1 MRNFSSAFKVGLLV
15 IAAIV
20 GGTVLYR
27 LIVQRGSTGG
37 GYRVY
42 ALFRDAS
49 GLVPRSRVTMAGIPI
64 GRIEGIRL
72 QDGMARV
79 DVLIN
84 REVELYDDATISRKA
99 SSLLGEF
106 LLVVTPGTAG
116 LRKVAEGER
125 IRVLQE
131 GATTDD
137 ILQNVSAITRRVR
150 DVTDRLGDVLGND
163 EGRRQLAEALRNLTE
178 TTQEINRLVHAN
190 SEAITHTIRNVDHI
204 TTEADPRVRQLLD
217 NLDRASA
224 RVDNIL
230 AENQPNI
237 NDTVRNVQETVRNA
251 NAASRDLREAV
262 GHVNSITAGIDRGE
276 GTVGRLVRDDHLINE
291 VEGVAEGVN
300 DLVSPIARL
309 QTIVAMRA
317 EYNFVANGF
326 KSYLEFRLQPR
337 EDRYV
342 MLQLVDD
349 PRGLI
354 DRRSVIRTSTNP
366 ADPAMWRETTETTSR
381 GVRFSLQF
389 ARRFG
394 PATFRFGILESTGGL
409 GMDLN
414 FLRDR
419 IEVRTDLFDFSS
431 SQLPRLR
438 LMAAYAFL
446 QRVYVLGGVDDVLN
460 PQRTDVYLG
469 AQLRFRDEDLR
480 TILLFA
486 GSAFSGA
493 AR

>member
-1 MRNFSSAFKVGLLV
+1 ML
-15 IAAIV
+15 AAII
-20 GGTVLYR
+20 GATVLYR
-27 LIVQRGSTGG
+27 LIVQRGSAGG
-37 GYRVY
+37 GYHVY

-72 QDGMARV
+72 QEGMARV
-79 DVLIN
+79 DLMVN
-84 REVELYDDATISRKA
+84 RDIELFDDATVSRKA

-106 LLVVTPGTAG
+106 LLVLTPGTTG
-116 LRKVAEGER
+116 LRRIGEGER

-190 SEAITHTIRNVDHI
+190 SEALTHTIRNVDHI
-204 TTEADPRVRQLLD
+204 TTEADPRVRRLLD

-224 RVDNIL
+224 RVDTIL

-237 NDTVRNVQETVRNA
+237 NDTIRNVQETVRNT

-262 GHVNSITAGIDRGE
+262 SNVNSITAGIDRGE

-291 VEGVAEGVN
+291 VEGVAEGIN

-337 EDRYV
+337 EDRFV

-349 PRGLI
+349 PRGLV

-414 FLRDR
+414 LLRDR
-419 IEVRTDLFDFSS
+419 FELRTDMFDFSS

-438 LMAAYAFL
+438 VMAAYAFL

-460 PQRTDVYLG
+460 PQRTDVFLG

-486 GSAFSGA
+486 GSALTGA

>member
-1 MRNFSSAFKVGLLV
+1 
-15 IAAIV
+15 
-20 GGTVLYR
+20 
-27 LIVQRGSTGG
+27 
-37 GYRVY
+37 
-42 ALFRDAS
+42 
-49 GLVPRSRVTMAGIPI
+49 MAGIPI

-72 QDGMARV
+72 QEGMARV
-79 DVLIN
+79 DILIN
-84 REVELYDDATISRKA
+84 RDVELYDDATVSRKA

-106 LLVVTPGTAG
+106 LLVVTPGTTG
-116 LRKVAEGER
+116 LRKMAEGER

-262 GHVNSITAGIDRGE
+262 SHVNSITAGIDRGE

-300 DLVSPIARL
+300 DLVAPIARL

-349 PRGLI
+349 PRGLS
-354 DRRSVIRTSTNP
+354 DRRSIIRTSTNP
-366 ADPAMWRETTETTSR
+366 ADPSMWRETTETTSR

-389 ARRFG
+389 ARRWG

-409 GMDLN
+409 GLDLN
-414 FLRDR
+414 LFRDR
-419 IEVRTDLFDFSS
+419 FELRTDVFDFST
-431 SQLPRLR
+431 SQLPRAR
-438 LMAAYAFL
+438 LMAAYAVL
-446 QRVYVLGGVDDVLN
+446 QRLYVLGGVDDVLN
-460 PQRTDVYLG
+460 PQRTDVFVG